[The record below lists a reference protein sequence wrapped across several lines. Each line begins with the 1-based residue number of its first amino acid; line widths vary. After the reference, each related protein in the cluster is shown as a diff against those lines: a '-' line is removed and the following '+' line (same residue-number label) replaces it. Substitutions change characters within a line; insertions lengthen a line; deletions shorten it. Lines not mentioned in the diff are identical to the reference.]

1 MRHNSELYSLKRS
14 ICFSSIITAH
24 LLNTSWKSWSNTK
37 ITTCKPP
44 GNQELYKELGFP
56 YPASENWKCKSE
68 ITAEIKKKNSG
79 KKISH
84 VLRRWLVWHSLLKTK
99 YWTCCY
105 SSQSTRAGQDKS
117 NNLKCHWNFAFP
129 SDNDSPDARLWK
141 PICNQQKVIYKD
153 SPVTEGSSWWTAP
166 FLFAI
171 LFLTNSPAPKHSGH
185 LSFVT
190 QVLGKSVFFSTEK
203 PHLFFFP
210 PV

>member
-14 ICFSSIITAH
+14 ICFSSIITVH
-24 LLNTSWKSWSNTK
+24 LLKTSWKSWSNTK

-117 NNLKCHWNFAFP
+117 NTIWNVIETLLFHQIMTHQMQ
-129 SDNDSPDARLWK
+129 DSE
-141 PICNQQKVIYKD
+141 N
-153 SPVTEGSSWWTAP
+153 
-166 FLFAI
+166 LFAI
-171 LFLTNSPAPKHSGH
+171 SKRLYIKIL
-185 LSFVT
+185 LS
-190 QVLGKSVFFSTEK
+190 QKGLPDEQPHFSL
-203 PHLFFFP
+203 PSSS
-210 PV
+210 